1 MAATRFQGTFD
12 FVRRFPVGVLSLSL
26 CLPLGVAVYL
36 LRSAIARADVEYENI
51 NETGVTMSE
60 AVAGV
65 RNIRSQAAMT
75 RAAVQQID
83 AGLIDENNLAE
94 NLWYFYQIEEQTH
107 AHISEL
113 HQLTSGTI
121 HPEAV
126 YKVVPFSL
134 RIAGSYEQVA
144 NYLYRLE
151 TGPRMLRISSY
162 EIQRQDS
169 AGGIVMLSLS
179 LEILARP

>member
-1 MAATRFQGTFD
+1 MASSRLQASLD
-12 FVRRFPVGVLSLSL
+12 FTRRFPVGVLSLAL
-26 CLPLGVAVYL
+26 CLPLGVSVYL
-36 LRSAIARADVEYENI
+36 LRVALAHSTLEFENI
-51 NETGVTMSE
+51 NETGVAMTE

-113 HQLTSGTI
+113 HQLATNPAR
-121 HPEAV
+121 PEAI
-126 YKVVPFSL
+126 YKVIPFSL
-134 RIAGSYEQVA
+134 RVAGSYEQVA

-151 TGPRMLRISSY
+151 TGPRLLRITTY
-162 EIQRQDS
+162 DLQRQDS
-169 AGGIVMLSLS
+169 AGGIVMLNIS